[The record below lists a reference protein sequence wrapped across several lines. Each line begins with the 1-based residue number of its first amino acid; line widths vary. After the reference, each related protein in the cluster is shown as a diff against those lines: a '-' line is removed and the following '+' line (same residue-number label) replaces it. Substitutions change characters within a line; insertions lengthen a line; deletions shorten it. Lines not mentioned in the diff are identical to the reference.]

1 MSEISP
7 DESRSLVFVAGLT
20 AGSRQVFFHVVLES
34 RPGGA
39 LVIEDETIV
48 ATATPPGRGAIA
60 VVRMSGP
67 EADEILSRLTG
78 SPPPPPRRLR
88 RATLRRPSGPHAG
101 GFIDDALV
109 VRFPGPES
117 YTGEDVVE
125 LHLHGGSL
133 VVREALDAALSCGA
147 RAAQAGEFTLRA
159 FLNGRMDLVQAEAV
173 AGIIDATS
181 PAALELAGHHL
192 THRAGAFLGDLQD
205 RLRELIIRLEAD
217 LDFPEDVP
225 ELPRDQLAEDI
236 GELGAR
242 LARMAGTFD
251 AAAALRRG
259 LRVVLAGPPN
269 VGKSALFNA
278 LVGHPR
284 ALVTGEP
291 GTTRDYLEETV
302 LLDRTP
308 VVLVDTAGLRDA
320 AGDAERGGMERT
332 RDQLTRADLILRVAD
347 QADPAGAPEPRLNHD
362 YESADRTLLVLNKA
376 DLPVADWVA
385 ELELNSTMIRVSAK
399 TGDGVDVLIRA
410 LTDRLAD
417 RIPQIL
423 GDDPWLVSVRQR
435 DGVVSAAAALESAA
449 AGVETLPEEII
460 AGELGAALDA
470 LAGVTGRRYD
480 DDVLD
485 RIFEDFCIGK

>member
-1 MSEISP
+1 
-7 DESRSLVFVAGLT
+7 VLT
-20 AGSRQVFFHVVLES
+20 
-34 RPGGA
+34 
-39 LVIEDETIV
+39 DETIV

-60 VVRMSGP
+60 VVRLSGP
-67 EADEILSRLTG
+67 AADEILSRLTG
-78 SPPPPPRRLR
+78 APPPPPRRLR
-88 RATLRRPSGPHAG
+88 RATLRRAEGPHVGA
-101 GFIDDALV
+101 FIDDALV

-133 VVREALDAALSCGA
+133 VVREALDAAMSCGA
-147 RAAQAGEFTLRA
+147 RSAQPGEFTLRA

-181 PAALELAGHHL
+181 PAALELAGRHV
-192 THRAGAFLGDLQD
+192 TQRAGAFLGDLQD
-205 RLRELIIRLEAD
+205 RLRELVVRLEAD

-225 ELPRDQLAEDI
+225 ELPRDQLAADLHALA
-236 GELGAR
+236 GR
-242 LARMAGTFD
+242 LTSMAGTFD
-251 AAAALRRG
+251 ASAALRRG

-284 ALVTGEP
+284 ALVTGEA

-320 AGDAERGGMERT
+320 KGAAEREGVERT
-332 RDQLTRADLILRVAD
+332 RDQLDQADLILRVAD
-347 QADPAGAPEPRLNHD
+347 QSAPGGAPPPARDPREVL
-362 YESADRTLLVLNKA
+362 ALNKA
-376 DLPVADWVA
+376 DLPAAAWAEDHQDGARVA
-385 ELELNSTMIRVSAK
+385 RVSAK
-399 TGDGVDVLIRA
+399 TGAGLDGLIPI
-410 LTDRLAD
+410 LTAHLAD
-417 RIPQIL
+417 RIPRVEA
-423 GDDPWLVSVRQR
+423 DDLWLVSARQR
-435 DGVVSAAAALESAA
+435 DGVARAATAVEGAA
-449 AGVETLPEEII
+449 AGVSTLPEEII
-460 AGELGAALDA
+460 AGELHAALDA

-480 DDVLD
+480 HHVLD